1 MVVRSFEGAEHFP
14 PSTHFTCSPCL
25 CQSVCW
31 ILLRSSMAAYDT
43 IISAVVHLLGVSV
56 VSHLISRRVLI
67 DGVQC
72 SLRRT
77 SWPRLCVLIVFLD
90 SYLFLFTTGV
100 LILGIGMATSKA
112 ACSLGIYLCI
122 VFYGTS
128 KLFIYLFLS
137 ELSAFFGMTTVM
149 LSACSSRTR
158 VRRLASNSHDPSVA
172 FQGVRSVHG
181 SPHPVP
187 GCRRCYVLR

>member
-1 MVVRSFEGAEHFP
+1 MQSTHFP
-14 PSTHFTCSPCL
+14 PSTHFTCTAPQ
-25 CQSVCW
+25 CQSACW
-31 ILLRSSMAAYDT
+31 IRNSSMSYDT

-72 SLRRT
+72 SLRRA
-77 SWPRLCVLIVFLD
+77 SWARLCVLMVFVD

-100 LILGIGMATSKA
+100 LILGIGMATSTA

-137 ELSAFFGMTTVM
+137 KLHPPLGMTTMM
-149 LSACSSRTR
+149 LLTHLFQSNASMSFGAQLP
-158 VRRLASNSHDPSVA
+158 RLLEC
-172 FQGVRSVHG
+172 
-181 SPHPVP
+181 VP
-187 GCRRCYVLR
+187 GCM